1 MDEER
6 VTEAVEAHL
15 SASGWTIFA
24 VDYPTSGSGL
34 RIHPTERRAGSKH
47 AGSVVPDIVAYR
59 DETLLVVENKP
70 YVDPA
75 DVRKLARIA
84 AGDYDESL
92 ERRVYE
98 VEFRTLAT
106 AIGIPADAEPDGPL
120 EPFDPIDYLYVVD
133 SEGGV
138 TERRP

>member
-34 RIHPTERRAGSKH
+34 RIHPNERRAGSKH

-59 DETLLVVENKP
+59 GETLLVVENKP

-75 DVRKLARIA
+75 DVRKLSRIA
-84 AGDYDESL
+84 AGDYDESR

-98 VEFRTLAT
+98 AEFGTVAT
-106 AIGIPADAEPDGPL
+106 GIGIPADAAPGGSVDAFG
-120 EPFDPIDYLYVVD
+120 PIDYLYLVD